1 MPIYSFA
8 NTLHMKK
15 NEIHPELLNI
25 DRMKS
30 KPFTKKDFAE
40 VSAFIKK
47 NKEKNVFDD
56 IECDVLQV
64 KLTPESDRE
73 VSEFI
78 KAYKEKMAAAEKKKA
93 AKKQAKLN
101 KSVG

>member
-1 MPIYSFA
+1 M
-8 NTLHMKK
+8 
-15 NEIHPELLNI
+15 
-25 DRMKS
+25 RS

-73 VSEFI
+73 ASEFI

-101 KSVG
+101 KPVG

>member
-1 MPIYSFA
+1 
-8 NTLHMKK
+8 MKK
-15 NEIHPELLNI
+15 NKIHPELLNI

-30 KPFTKKDFAE
+30 KAFTKKDFE
-40 VSAFIKK
+40 GVSTFIKK
-47 NKEKNVFDD
+47 NKENNVFDD

>member
-78 KAYKEKMAAAEKKKA
+78 KAYKEKMTAAEKKRRLKD
-93 AKKQAKLN
+93 KLN
-101 KSVG
+101 

>member
-1 MPIYSFA
+1 
-8 NTLHMKK
+8 MKK

-30 KPFTKKDFAE
+30 KPFTKKDFDE

-47 NKEKNVFDD
+47 NKEINVFDD

-73 VSEFI
+73 ASEFI
-78 KAYKEKMAAAEKKKA
+78 KAYKEKMAAVEKKKA

-101 KSVG
+101 KPVG

>member
-1 MPIYSFA
+1 
-8 NTLHMKK
+8 MKK

-30 KPFTKKDFAE
+30 KPFTKKDFDE

-47 NKEKNVFDD
+47 NKE
-56 IECDVLQV
+56 
-64 KLTPESDRE
+64 
-73 VSEFI
+73 
-78 KAYKEKMAAAEKKKA
+78 KKA

>member
-1 MPIYSFA
+1 
-8 NTLHMKK
+8 MKK

-30 KPFTKKDFAE
+30 KPFTKKDFDE

-47 NKEKNVFDD
+47 NKEINVFDD

-78 KAYKEKMAAAEKKKA
+78 KAYKEKMTAAEKKKA
-93 AKKQAKLN
+93 AKRQAKLN

>member
-1 MPIYSFA
+1 
-8 NTLHMKK
+8 MKK
-15 NEIHPELLNI
+15 NKRVEIFE
-25 DRMKS
+25 
-30 KPFTKKDFAE
+30 
-40 VSAFIKK
+40 
-47 NKEKNVFDD
+47 D

-93 AKKQAKLN
+93 TKKQALVKN
-101 KSVG
+101 K